1 MNVRRMTEGKRL
13 ARTLVLASAL
23 TGLGLAANA
32 QSANEGPFKGLSG
45 AWSGTGTIAVSNGSN
60 ERIRCRAT
68 YSVTPSGETLHQDL
82 RCASDS
88 YKFQVNSN
96 VVSEP
101 SGELSGTWTETTRQ
115 VTGAV
120 TGRVTPG
127 SIQTAVKGP
136 AFSATLSVQTKGDA
150 QAVSIKPE
158 GQDITSIKIEMKR
171 G

>member
-1 MNVRRMTEGKRL
+1 MNVRRVTGVKSL
-13 ARTLVLASAL
+13 TRTLVAATALA
-23 TGLGLAANA
+23 GLGFAAHA
-32 QSANEGPFKGLSG
+32 QSVNEGPFKGLSG

-60 ERIRCRAT
+60 ERIRCRAS

-96 VVSEP
+96 VVSDP
-101 SGELSGTWTETTRQ
+101 NGDLSGTWTETTRQ

-120 TGRVTPG
+120 TGRVSPG
-127 SIQTAVKGP
+127 SINTSVKGP
-136 AFSATLSVQTKGDA
+136 AFSATLSVQTKGDT

-158 GQDITSIKIEMKR
+158 GQDITSIKIDMKR